1 MYLNKFLPGI
11 LHSQRVV
18 AEVTE
23 MIRTSNILHNSVFN
37 IYTKDLEKYS
47 NLNFGNTISLLTG
60 KSLTYLQPK
69 RILGVKF

>member
-1 MYLNKFLPGI
+1 MYLKRNTFLPGI

-23 MIRTSNILHNSVFN
+23 MIRTSNILHNSVLN

-60 KSLTYLQPK
+60 KFQIYFTK
-69 RILGVKF
+69 KV